1 MGTPGIGS
9 VENMEKRPG
18 CSRTFGI
25 KKAGYAGLKYV
36 RSTENFRKLFLQ
48 INQSCSTLIY
58 FIQSK
63 VSLKKNGLTSCS
75 SSCPLL
81 VTPST
86 RCLVRFKMP

>member
-1 MGTPGIGS
+1 METPGIGS

-25 KKAGYAGLKYV
+25 EKVGYAIGGLKYMC
-36 RSTENFRKLFLQ
+36 STENFRKLFLQ

-63 VSLKKNGLTSCS
+63 VSLKKNGGNILF
-75 SSCPLL
+75 L
-81 VTPST
+81 VLSLASYTQYT
-86 RCLVRFKMP
+86 VLGAV

>member
-9 VENMEKRPG
+9 VENMEK
-18 CSRTFGI
+18 
-25 KKAGYAGLKYV
+25 AGLQSDDWHRKGRICDGGLKYI

-63 VSLKKNGLTSCS
+63 VSYKNKLGQHLVPGLV
-75 SSCPLL
+75 PG
-81 VTPST
+81 
-86 RCLVRFKMP
+86 